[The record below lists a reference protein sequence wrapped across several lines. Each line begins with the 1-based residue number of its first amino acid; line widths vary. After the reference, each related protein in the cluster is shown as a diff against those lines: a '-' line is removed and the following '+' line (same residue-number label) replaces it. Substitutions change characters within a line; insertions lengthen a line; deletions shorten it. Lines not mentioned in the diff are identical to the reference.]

1 MRNIFS
7 AAGALPKKYQKD
19 LVKKYFSCYNIK
31 LSGGVAHLGE
41 RDIRIVEVTGSS
53 PAVSTIQKALKP
65 CGFGAFFFYGE
76 RDAFCGS
83 SNTFTKVRQ
92 LFCSLRLIE
101 ETPYPLL
108 KADRVFLIAAS

>member
-1 MRNIFS
+1 MIWLHKHSILRNIFS

-31 LSGGVAHLGE
+31 LFGGVAHLGE

-65 CGFGAFFFYGE
+65 CGFGAFFFCGE
-76 RDAFCGS
+76 RALNKWRS
-83 SNTFTKVRQ
+83 TV
-92 LFCSLRLIE
+92 CSTVKSPRS
-101 ETPYPLL
+101 
-108 KADRVFLIAAS
+108 KRSGGF

>member
-1 MRNIFS
+1 MLLYS
-7 AAGALPKKYQKD
+7 AVWNG
-19 LVKKYFSCYNIK
+19 SIK
-31 LSGGVAHLGE
+31 
-41 RDIRIVEVTGSS
+41 IRIVEVTGSS